1 MKGKKNFNNASQ
13 KNAPDTNGH
22 GTFAANLILYYA
34 RDAHLYIIKI
44 ADKKNA
50 TPDAAIVANVS
61 IIVELAMKNGLS

>member
-1 MKGKKNFNNASQ
+1 MKGKKNFHNASQ
-13 KNAPDTNGH
+13 KNVPDTNGH
-22 GTFAANLILYYA
+22 GTFAAHLILDYA

-61 IIVELAMKNGLS
+61 FIVELAMKNGLS